1 MSVISKSGLRSQFF
15 DSIFGDRDGYL
26 CIATSDPRAP
36 KSRFEQR
43 FFEWPR
49 DSLKS
54 ENYIQSVE
62 GKLNVYY
69 CANLLNKPERKKAN
83 CLPSN
88 ILWADLDAVDPS
100 TLAIPANILVQTS
113 QNRWQGLWL
122 LTTELEP
129 VLAEQYNKRIAYA
142 MGADKSG
149 WDLTQLLRVPLTR
162 NRKYE
167 PAPEITLHMVGLQTK
182 AKPLLFETL
191 PTVIDEAGSDD
202 PLVVASPMPTD
213 DLLPLV
219 EKVIYKYS
227 QKLDVGFTALF
238 THEPEADE
246 DWSKGIWRLIHICFE
261 AGMDENEV
269 FVVANESKVNKYRR
283 DGRPIAHLWRE
294 VLKAQQG
301 YKHLTLITSE
311 FKALTMPI
319 LIDPDSPIHEDLF
332 IDRYRTWAIEATDAV
347 AQFHDLS
354 AAILLSTVIAN
365 SVRLE
370 TSYGLMVPNIWGMIL
385 GDSTLSR
392 KTTAMR
398 MVTDLI
404 VGIDPEL
411 VLATDGTAEGLL
423 TGLETRPNKTSIFYK
438 DELSGFFESI
448 NRREYLAGM
457 PETLTALYDVP
468 AIYTRR
474 LRKETI
480 RIESPVFIFFGGG
493 VRDKVYEAL
502 TEGYVLSGFLPRF
515 LIVSGD
521 TDLELLRR
529 TGPPTEAGILKRSNI
544 VAEIADMHEFYAA
557 DIQQRIM
564 GQLVQ
569 MPPRVLAHLTNEAWS
584 RYGDLEML
592 MVNAASNSSIPGLAL
607 PTFERLSRSLLKL
620 AIIIGA
626 SRQVPKDDVI
636 MIEKIDIDTAAH
648 YIQLWGEH
656 SIEAIMNAGV
666 RIGDRV
672 LDRIEQMIKD
682 NPGILRSTIMQH
694 RHLTKREADEI
705 LGTLEDRGSVI
716 KERQG
721 RGFSYRS
728 A

>member
-1 MSVISKSGLRSQFF
+1 MVVLSKSGLRSQFF
-15 DSIFGDRDGYL
+15 DSIFGDREGYL

-43 FFEWPR
+43 FFDWPK

-54 ENYIQSVE
+54 ERYIQSVE
-62 GKLNVYY
+62 SSLNVYY
-69 CANLLNKPERKKAN
+69 CANLLDKPERKKVN
-83 CLPSN
+83 CLPSD
-88 ILWADLDAVDPS
+88 ILWADLDAVDPT
-100 TLAIPANILVQTS
+100 TLSPPANILVQTS
-113 QNRWQGLWL
+113 PNRWQGLWL

-129 VLAEQYNKRIAYA
+129 SLAEQYNKRIAYA

-162 NRKYE
+162 NRKYT
-167 PAPEITLHMVGLQTK
+167 PAPEITLHMVGTNTK

-191 PTVIDEAGSDD
+191 PVPVDLEGSDD
-202 PLVVASPMPTD
+202 PLVINSPLPTQD
-213 DLLPLV
+213 ILPLV
-219 EKVIYKYS
+219 DEVVYKYS
-227 QKLDVGFTALF
+227 KKLDVSFMAVF
-238 THEPEADE
+238 THEPQADE
-246 DWSKGIWRLIHICFE
+246 DWSKQIWRLIHICFE
-261 AGMDENEV
+261 AGMDENEA
-269 FVVANESKVNKYRR
+269 FVVANAAKCNKYKR
-283 DGRPIAHLWRE
+283 DGRPLAHLWRE
-294 VLKAQQG
+294 VLKAQLG
-301 YKHLTLITSE
+301 YKHLTLITSNFE
-311 FKALTMPI
+311 ALTMPELVSDDI
-319 LIDPDSPIHEDLF
+319 PIHSDLL
-332 IDRYRTWAIEATDAV
+332 IDRYRTWACEATDAV
-347 AQFHDLS
+347 EQFHDLS

-370 TSYGLMVPNIWGMIL
+370 TSYGLMVPNLWGMIL

-398 MVTDLI
+398 MVTDIIANL
-404 VGIDPEL
+404 DPEM

-480 RIESPVFIFFGGG
+480 RIESPVFVFFGGG
-493 VRDKVYEAL
+493 VKDKVYEAL
-502 TEGYVLSGFLPRF
+502 TENYVLSGFLPRF
-515 LIVSGD
+515 LIVSGE
-521 TDLELLRR
+521 TDLDKLRR
-529 TGPPTEAGILKRSNI
+529 TGPPTEAGAAKRI
-544 VAEIADMHEFYAA
+544 DIIAEVADLHEYYAEEVP
-557 DIQQRIM
+557 QRIM
-564 GQLVQ
+564 GQLVT
-569 MPPRVLAHLTNEAWS
+569 MPPRVMAHLTTEAWS
-584 RYGDLEML
+584 RYGDMEML
-592 MVNAASNSSIPGLAL
+592 MVDAASSSSIPGLAL

-620 AIIIGA
+620 AIVIGA
-626 SRQVPKDDVI
+626 SRQVPKDETIIV
-636 MIEKIDIDTAAH
+636 EKIDIDTAAH
-648 YIQLWGEH
+648 YIQIWGVH
-656 SIEAIMNAGV
+656 SVEAIMNAGV
-666 RIGDRV
+666 RVSDRI

-682 NPGILRSTIMQH
+682 HPGILRSTIMQH

-721 RGFSYRS
+721 RGFSYRAS
-728 A
+728 